1 MDSTAYE
8 EGEPVAPSES
18 EAKQALETS
27 RTLSKYAGSGQSL
40 QFKVVDNGEAPEVLE
55 IPASALK
62 LLQGILTEMAKG
74 NAISL
79 IPHHAE
85 LTTQQAAD
93 LLNVSRPHLVELLEN
108 GEIPFKKVGTHR
120 RVRFEDLMEYKRDKE
135 QSREEALDELTEQA
149 QELDLGY

>member
-1 MDSTAYE
+1 MASNTYE
-8 EGEPVAPSES
+8 KEPVAPSES
-18 EAKQALETS
+18 EANQALETS
-27 RTLSKYAGSGQSL
+27 RTLSKYAKSDQRL
-40 QFKVVDNGEAPEVLE
+40 QFKVMDNGESPEILE

-93 LLNVSRPHLVELLEN
+93 LLNVSRPYLVELLED

-120 RVRFEDLMEYKRDKE
+120 RVRFEDLMEYKRDQE
-135 QSREEALDELTEQA
+135 QSREEVLDELTKQA
-149 QELDLGY
+149 QDLGLGY